1 MSLVHHFL
9 EDSARRQGEKL
20 ALICGNERLTYS
32 AINDRAERV
41 AAWLEDTGIRRQD
54 RVIVFLDNCS
64 ESVVSLYGVSKAGGI
79 FVMPDASMKARKLRF
94 ILKDSGAKVLI
105 THPSKAQVVRDAL
118 ADGTNLE
125 HIVWCPE
132 VPWEASRTAPHIQFR
147 SWGEVLST
155 TYGPGSARLGKRCID
170 LDLAAI
176 IYTSGS
182 TGEPKGVM
190 SAHANMVAAIRSI
203 TSYLENQA
211 SDIVLCALPLSF
223 DYGLYQVLMAFAF
236 GGTIVLERSFTYPY
250 QVVERLIGE
259 QVTGLP
265 LVPTMVAMLLTMDLS
280 RCDFTSVRYISNT
293 AAALPVPHI
302 QKLRAIFPCAK
313 IFSMYGLTECKRVSY
328 LPPEELDR
336 RPNSVGIPIPNEEVF
351 VVDENGVEVGPNVIG
366 ELVVRGSNVMR
377 GYWNSL
383 EESRQRFRPDPRTG
397 ETLLYTGDLF
407 KRDEDGF
414 LYFVARKDDL
424 IKTKGHRVSPRE
436 IENVLCELDQVAEA
450 AVIGVPD
457 DVCGQAIKVFVD
469 LKKDGQVAKEDI
481 LRHCGKHLE
490 SFMVPK
496 YIEFVPVM
504 PRTSSGKIDK
514 KALAGIA
521 RE

>member
-236 GGTIVLERSFTYPY
+236 G
-250 QVVERLIGE
+250 
-259 QVTGLP
+259 
-265 LVPTMVAMLLTMDLS
+265 
-280 RCDFTSVRYISNT
+280 
-293 AAALPVPHI
+293 
-302 QKLRAIFPCAK
+302 
-313 IFSMYGLTECKRVSY
+313 
-328 LPPEELDR
+328 
-336 RPNSVGIPIPNEEVF
+336 
-351 VVDENGVEVGPNVIG
+351 
-366 ELVVRGSNVMR
+366 
-377 GYWNSL
+377 
-383 EESRQRFRPDPRTG
+383 
-397 ETLLYTGDLF
+397 
-407 KRDEDGF
+407 
-414 LYFVARKDDL
+414 
-424 IKTKGHRVSPRE
+424 
-436 IENVLCELDQVAEA
+436 
-450 AVIGVPD
+450 
-457 DVCGQAIKVFVD
+457 
-469 LKKDGQVAKEDI
+469 
-481 LRHCGKHLE
+481 
-490 SFMVPK
+490 
-496 YIEFVPVM
+496 
-504 PRTSSGKIDK
+504 
-514 KALAGIA
+514 
-521 RE
+521 